1 MVGGEVICGYY
12 GAPADGV
19 YPHGGGRRDTPDV
32 RQTCHSPLSLP
43 PVTKSRYYGDGKI
56 LRFMDQTRNVHY
68 DLGRMQQQN

>member
-19 YPHGGGRRDTPDV
+19 YPDGGDGTREMSARHDTH
-32 RQTCHSPLSLP
+32 HSSPWP
-43 PVTKSRYYGDGKI
+43 PVTKSRYDGDEKI

-68 DLGRMQQQN
+68 DFGRMQPQN

>member
-1 MVGGEVICGYY
+1 MWLLWGSSRWRLS
-12 GAPADGV
+12 AR
-19 YPHGGGRRDTPDV
+19 GGRRDTPDV